1 MSTKLPEPGID
12 ALEAVS
18 EMVSTAAK
26 SLESHSESI
35 AAAFS
40 SMNKQSEEL
49 ALRLSTALAPLREFS
64 DRLTSTLQEN
74 QEVSARR
81 AQQGAELVRG
91 IQRFLREL
99 PEHMRTACV
108 ELADEGWYIDGDF
121 GAGAC
126 RDLVHAIRAGN
137 RKWVNGQLM
146 EDYTQRLPAV
156 KIALYGRYPHRV
168 KILRAAFAAHERGE
182 YELSVPVFLAQADG
196 ICIEVTRHSLF
207 IKNSGKPAVAEF
219 AESFGLDEFHAAVLT
234 PLIGVH
240 AIGLSQKERPKD
252 FSGLNRH
259 QVLHGESVNYD
270 TELNSCKAI
279 SLLSYLE
286 WVLHLD
292 RKPAIDGHEALR
304 KLESLRTSD

>member
-1 MSTKLPEPGID
+1 MSAKGSEAGTD
-12 ALEAVS
+12 ALKAVT
-18 EMVSTAAK
+18 ELVSTAAK
-26 SLESHSESI
+26 CLESHSATI
-35 AAAFS
+35 AAEFL

-49 ALRLSTALAPLREFS
+49 ARRLSSALAPLHEFT
-64 DRLTSTLQEN
+64 DRLMSTLQVN
-74 QEVSARR
+74 QEAIARW
-81 AQQGAELVRG
+81 AQQGAELVQN
-91 IQRFLREL
+91 IQRFLRNL
-99 PEHMRTACV
+99 PEHMRTACA

-126 RDLVHAIRAGN
+126 GELVRAIRAGN
-137 RKWVNGQLM
+137 REWVNGQLV

-156 KIALYGRYPHRV
+156 KAALFERYPHRA
-168 KILRAAFAAHERGE
+168 KILRAAFAAHERGD

-196 ICIEVTRHSLF
+196 ICLEVTRHSMF
-207 IKNSGKPAVAEF
+207 IKNNGKPEVAKYT
-219 AESFGLDEFHAAVLT
+219 ESFDLDELHAAVLT
-234 PLIGVH
+234 PLRGVH

-252 FSGLNRH
+252 FGGLNRH

-292 RKPAIDGHEALR
+292 RRPAIDAREALR
-304 KLESLRTSD
+304 KLES

>member
-1 MSTKLPEPGID
+1 MSGKLPEAGMD

-18 EMVSTAAK
+18 ELVRTAAER
-26 SLESHSESI
+26 LESHSETI

-40 SMNKQSEEL
+40 SMNKQGQEL
-49 ALRLSTALAPLREFS
+49 AYRLSSALAPLQEFS
-64 DRLTSTLQEN
+64 NRLASTLQVN
-74 QEVSARR
+74 QEAVARW
-81 AQQGAELVRG
+81 AQQGAELARN

-99 PEHMRTACV
+99 PEHMRAACK

-126 RDLVHAIRAGN
+126 GDLARAIRAGN
-137 RKWVNGQLM
+137 REWANEQLV
-146 EDYTQRLPAV
+146 EDYTLRLPAI
-156 KIALYGRYPHRV
+156 KAALFERYPHRA

-196 ICIEVTRHSLF
+196 ICLEVTRHSMF
-207 IKNSGKPAVAEF
+207 IKSNGKPEVAKYT
-219 AESFGLDEFHAAVLT
+219 ESLNPEEFHDAVLT
-234 PLIGVH
+234 PLRGVH

-259 QVLHGESVNYD
+259 QVLHGETVTYD

-286 WVLHLD
+286 WVLHFDL
-292 RKPAIDGHEALR
+292 KEAIDAREVGFKRE
-304 KLESLRTSD
+304 